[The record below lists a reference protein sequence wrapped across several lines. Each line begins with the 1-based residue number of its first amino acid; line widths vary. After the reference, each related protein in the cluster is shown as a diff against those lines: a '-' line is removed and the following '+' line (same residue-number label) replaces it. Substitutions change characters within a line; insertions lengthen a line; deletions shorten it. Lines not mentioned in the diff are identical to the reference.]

1 MRRWEGVSLAGRIL
15 FNLNIF
21 SSNQAC
27 KALYW
32 RIGAAQLSERLAKS
46 DGTAHQVG
54 PVCSAL

>member
-1 MRRWEGVSLAGRIL
+1 V

-32 RIGAAQLSERLAKS
+32 RIGGARFSEPQLAKS
-46 DGTAHQVG
+46 SPATGRLVR
-54 PVCSAL
+54 

>member
-1 MRRWEGVSLAGRIL
+1 MCMWEGVSLSGRIV

-32 RIGAAQLSERLAKS
+32 RIGGARLSERLAKS
-46 DGTAHQVG
+46 DGTARQVG